1 LQPDS
6 GPLEVGTDVAP
17 PEAAW
22 TVAAPAAPGLD
33 ADAYDASLSDAPQPI
48 SPEPGNSEPG
58 NSEPGNS
65 EPGNSEPGNSE
76 SELAGA
82 EPAAAAT
89 DPVAEILGLARAIA
103 DATERYHRRAEQREA
118 VIDHLSSEADRLR
131 RGERRGT
138 LRPLFTEL
146 CRLRNDLLRQAT
158 ALPADFDAGRAS
170 LLLSSYAE
178 TVELMLETH
187 GVITYAPSPGD
198 AFDPRMHRRVGSEP
212 AADSALVGCV
222 ASVRRSGYLD
232 VEASGPIAPAEV
244 VVFSRDTD
252 GHQVPAATASTT
264 ADADERITP

>member
-22 TVAAPAAPGLD
+22 TVAAPAAPGVD
-33 ADAYDASLSDAPQPI
+33 AEAYDASLNDEPQPA
-48 SPEPGNSEPG
+48 SPEPDISEPG
-58 NSEPGNS
+58 NRESEPAAA
-65 EPGNSEPGNSE
+65 EPT
-76 SELAGA
+76 AGA
-82 EPAAAAT
+82 EPTAAAAA

-158 ALPADFDAGRAS
+158 ALPADFDAARAS

-252 GHQVPAATASTT
+252 GHEVPAATASTT